1 MPTKEEKYNE
11 ISSKRLKSLL
21 AEEKITQKDLTKKIE
36 EVTGSKVSQQHIS
49 QVIRGKVRLTEAL
62 AHDIAKVF
70 PHKNLL
76 YDWLMGEEDSPSITE
91 KIVKNLQKTDF
102 ESNNL
107 LLGLYC
113 FLSSLDDYDI
123 YLSPE
128 KIPLYETVA
137 DDSNNTVIIQKNTH
151 TIEEDV
157 YFCRDLKEIG
167 ENLIQRENIIEKEY
181 IIEHG
186 EQAHTFP
193 LYDMNMLLKQL
204 LNVVEVFMKN
214 YFEYPHSFY
223 ITKEG
228 DVDKIPVV

>member
-11 ISSKRLKSLL
+11 KSSKRLKSLL
-21 AEEKITQKDLTKKIE
+21 AEEKITQKELTKKIE
-36 EVTGSKVSQQHIS
+36 EATGSKVSQQHIS

-76 YDWLMGEEDSPSITE
+76 YDWLMGEEDSPSIAE
-91 KIVKNLQKTDF
+91 KIVKNMQKTDY

-113 FLSSLDDYDI
+113 FLSALDDYDI
-123 YLSPE
+123 YISPE

-137 DDSNNTVIIQKNTH
+137 DDSSNTVIIQKNTH
-151 TIEEDV
+151 TIEDDV
-157 YFCRDLKEIG
+157 CFDRELQAIG
-167 ENLIQRENIIEKEY
+167 ENLIHKENLIEKAY

-193 LYDMNMLLKQL
+193 LYEMNLLLKQL

-214 YFEYPHSFY
+214 YFEWPHSF
-223 ITKEG
+223 IVTEEG
-228 DVDKIPVV
+228 NVERIPVV